1 MEGIGI
7 LIVGASGTVIAG
19 LVAFVVSLYR
29 KTRHLRE
36 ALARTEREK
45 LELSWPLKPTLD
57 AEAEA
62 VSLRADL
69 ENESREAEQQR
80 ARIKAESDQLRERYA
95 QGLRTYETLE
105 AQVRTLEE
113 DLEDIAYGLYK
124 PHFTYSDTEAYKAP
138 IQELREKQKAM
149 MKAGQAAI
157 CGTSWTVGGSK
168 REGERMVKQYEKL
181 ILRAFNAESEAA
193 IANVAWNNYRVMRQR
208 MENTFDV
215 LNKLGTV
222 MQIS

>member
-45 LELSWPLKPTLD
+45 LELSWRLKPTLD

-105 AQVRTLEE
+105 AQV
-113 DLEDIAYGLYK
+113 
-124 PHFTYSDTEAYKAP
+124 
-138 IQELREKQKAM
+138 
-149 MKAGQAAI
+149 
-157 CGTSWTVGGSK
+157 
-168 REGERMVKQYEKL
+168 
-181 ILRAFNAESEAA
+181 
-193 IANVAWNNYRVMRQR
+193 
-208 MENTFDV
+208 
-215 LNKLGTV
+215 
-222 MQIS
+222 